1 LLRDG
6 NISVAASFLPHQQP
20 RTLSIYTATYAETQH
35 FGQLD
40 TFDFWCFH
48 FSIGIITI
56 SI

>member
-6 NISVAASFLPHQQP
+6 NISVAASLLPHQQP

-48 FSIGIITI
+48 FSIEIITI